1 MRSTFKIGPDFA
13 LDMSSYSQNISEFLI
28 SIHPLLLCR
37 HVCVCMCDRQK
48 GTQGR
53 EECVYG
59 CFFKLLLLYLNIY
72 SNIFV

>member
-37 HVCVCMCDRQK
+37 HVCVYACVTDRRGHREGKSVCM
-48 GTQGR
+48 
-53 EECVYG
+53 VV
-59 CFFKLLLLYLNIY
+59 F
-72 SNIFV
+72 

>member
-37 HVCVCMCDRQK
+37 HVCVCVCMCDRDRR
-48 GTQGR
+48 GHR
-53 EECVYG
+53 EGKSVCMVVFLSY
-59 CFFKLLLLYLNIY
+59 FYFT
-72 SNIFV
+72 